1 MRIPQAA
8 AARDEAGPGPA
19 GYVNTVMSP
28 AGGLLAEVG
37 DGVCVPVTSSGVSVG
52 TCPYPACPVLPVVC
66 CFSFRMSEANSKV
79 NKSF

>member
-37 DGVCVPVTSSGVSVG
+37 DGVCVPVMSSGVSQWG
-52 TCPYPACPVLPVVC
+52 LAPTQRALCYQLFVVSLLEC
-66 CFSFRMSEANSKV
+66 QWLTVK
-79 NKSF
+79 